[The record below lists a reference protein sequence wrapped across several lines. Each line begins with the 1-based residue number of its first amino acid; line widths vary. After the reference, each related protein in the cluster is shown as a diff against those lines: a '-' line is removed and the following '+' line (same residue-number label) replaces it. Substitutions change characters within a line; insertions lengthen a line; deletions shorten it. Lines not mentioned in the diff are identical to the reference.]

1 MCVLQGKTFSFDFI
15 SLNFPCLIC
24 WKIINFPFST
34 ISSESVQLKI
44 GIYHHSFLNSIRFA
58 AVLFQ
63 PKIESLQKWF
73 CFSFTLVDQ
82 KKSLLDK
89 RIECKWSEKSL
100 LEANNDVACS
110 EYFMRLEK
118 VHSPHYNT
126 EHCNEKKRNMNNSLY
141 SRLMGQNLSIRFFL
155 VWIDWAKV

>member
-1 MCVLQGKTFSFDFI
+1 MCVLQGKNFLFDFI
-15 SLNFPCLIC
+15 SCNFPCLLC

-44 GIYHHSFLNSIRFA
+44 RIYHHSFLNSIRFA

-82 KKSLLDK
+82 KK
-89 RIECKWSEKSL
+89 
-100 LEANNDVACS
+100 VCS
-110 EYFMRLEK
+110 INGSSVNGVR
-118 VHSPHYNT
+118 
-126 EHCNEKKRNMNNSLY
+126 SLY
-141 SRLMGQNLSIRFFL
+141 WRQITMSRARNILWGWKKYIHHIITRSIAMRRNGTWIL
-155 VWIDWAKV
+155 VYIVV